1 MQSFTININDEAAFY
16 LKKAA
21 QSEKLEVEDFII
33 KALRSYIDERRIQG
47 YKEDIE
53 LLKQGKLKTYTAE
66 EVFGEIE
73 RHIKE
78 IAAKKNRDERHLC
91 G

>member
-53 LLKQGKLKTYTAE
+53 LLKQGKLKTYTLDEGFA
-66 EVFGEIE
+66 EIE
-73 RHIKE
+73 RRLKE
-78 IAAKKNRDERHLC
+78 KHGRKHA
-91 G
+91 

>member
-21 QSEKLEVEDFII
+21 ESEKLEVEDFII

-53 LLKQGKLKTYTAE
+53 LLKQGKLKTYTLDEGFA
-66 EVFGEIE
+66 EIE
-73 RHIKE
+73 RMIDE
-78 IAAKKNRDERHLC
+78 IAAAKVERKAQ
-91 G
+91 

>member
-53 LLKQGKLKTYTAE
+53 LLKQGKLKTYTLDESFA
-66 EVFGEIE
+66 EIE
-73 RHIKE
+73 RMIDE
-78 IAAKKNRDERHLC
+78 IAAAKVERKAQ
-91 G
+91 